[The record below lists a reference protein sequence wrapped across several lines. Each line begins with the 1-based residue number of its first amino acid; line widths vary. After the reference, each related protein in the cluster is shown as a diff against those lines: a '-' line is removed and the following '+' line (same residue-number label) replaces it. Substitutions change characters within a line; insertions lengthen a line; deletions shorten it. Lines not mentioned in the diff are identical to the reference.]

1 MYTKRKSKKHRIRPH
16 LEWGIPTFC
25 VQKEDSMKKI
35 ILLIIVGLFVSG
47 CAMDHM
53 AKPPKETKQVQHIPG
68 SVFQVTENGFYTTE
82 LVLKPKNPVVGKS
95 KGHLIIH
102 DYKAVDTPGL
112 DITATL
118 YMPETGAVSKETPT
132 FKDKERGLYIV
143 DNIYFN
149 EPGKWELK
157 MDIKGQKFS
166 DTVVLQLPEVKE
178 KTGSEPE
185 ETESPIDK
193 LLKGK

>member
-1 MYTKRKSKKHRIRPH
+1 MLKK
-16 LEWGIPTFC
+16 
-25 VQKEDSMKKI
+25 
-35 ILLIIVGLFVSG
+35 ILLIIIGLFITG
-47 CAMDHM
+47 CATDYK
-53 AKPPKETKQVQHIPG
+53 ADAPKETKQVQHIPG

-102 DYKAVDTPGL
+102 DYEAVDTPGL

-118 YMPETGAVSKETPT
+118 FMPETGAVSKEAPT
-132 FKDKERGLYIV
+132 FKDVERGLYIV
-143 DNIYFN
+143 DNIFFN

-157 MDIKGQKFS
+157 MNIKGQRFS

-178 KTGSEPE
+178 RTGSEPE

-193 LLKGK
+193 LLKGGQKNSY

>member
-1 MYTKRKSKKHRIRPH
+1 
-16 LEWGIPTFC
+16 
-25 VQKEDSMKKI
+25 MKKI
-35 ILLIIVGLFVSG
+35 ILLVIGIFISG
-47 CAMDHM
+47 CAMDQM
-53 AKPPKETKQVQHIPG
+53 AKPPKETMKVQHIPG
-68 SVFQVTENGFYTTE
+68 SVFQVTDNGFYTAE

-102 DYKAVDTPGL
+102 DYEAVDTPGL

-132 FKDKERGLYIV
+132 FKDVERGLYIV

-157 MDIKGQKFS
+157 MEIKGQRFS
-166 DTVVLQLPEVKE
+166 DTVVLQLPEIKE
-178 KTGSEPE
+178 KTGSELG

-193 LLKGK
+193 LLKGKQ